1 MKIAFGMIVFEGD
14 FVLQQCL
21 EQVYPFASQILISE
35 GPVKYW
41 QELGK
46 TTSEDFTNQ
55 ILDNFPDPEN
65 KIKIIHGQFLEKD
78 EQCNAYMTYLN
89 DDIDYLWMIDSDE
102 IYTTSDIKKTIEFLD
117 RTKPTSVGVQSCTFY
132 GGFNHY
138 LTGFEQNTDNFLRIF
153 KVTPK
158 SKWLTHRPPTIQ
170 YPTNIQKLHIN
181 SNLFFQLTNVQ
192 MYHYSYVF
200 PEQVRK
206 KIDYYKAKVSRDNCI
221 DDYFNKVY
229 LPWVN
234 GDENQKLKIESNYIG
249 VHEFK
254 PHVRGECYTK
264 KFEGTHPESI
274 INSYELLNQRFKKEL
289 QNYVD
294 DPK

>member
-14 FVLQQCL
+14 FVLPQCL

-41 QELGK
+41 QDLGK

-89 DDIDYLWMIDSDE
+89 DNIDYLWMIDSDE

-117 RTKPTSVGVQSCTFY
+117 KTKPTSVGVQSCTFY
-132 GGFNHY
+132 GGFNNY

-153 KVTPK
+153 KVMPK

-170 YPTNIQKLHIN
+170 YPTDIQKLHIN

-234 GDENQKLKIESNYIG
+234 GDEKQKLKIESNYMG

-264 KFEGTHPESI
+264 EFNGTHPESI
-274 INSYELLNQRFKKEL
+274 INSFEQLNKRFKLEL
-289 QNYVD
+289 QKYVD
-294 DPK
+294 DN

>member
-1 MKIAFGMIVFEGD
+1 
-14 FVLQQCL
+14 
-21 EQVYPFASQILISE
+21 
-35 GPVKYW
+35 
-41 QELGK
+41 
-46 TTSEDFTNQ
+46 
-55 ILDNFPDPEN
+55 
-65 KIKIIHGQFLEKD
+65 
-78 EQCNAYMTYLN
+78 
-89 DDIDYLWMIDSDE
+89 
-102 IYTTSDIKKTIEFLD
+102 
-117 RTKPTSVGVQSCTFY
+117 
-132 GGFNHY
+132 
-138 LTGFEQNTDNFLRIF
+138 
-153 KVTPK
+153 
-158 SKWLTHRPPTIQ
+158 
-170 YPTNIQKLHIN
+170 
-181 SNLFFQLTNVQ
+181 

-274 INSYELLNQRFKKEL
+274 INSYELLNQRFEKEL

-294 DPK
+294 DRK

>member
-1 MKIAFGMIVFEGD
+1 
-14 FVLQQCL
+14 
-21 EQVYPFASQILISE
+21 
-35 GPVKYW
+35 
-41 QELGK
+41 
-46 TTSEDFTNQ
+46 
-55 ILDNFPDPEN
+55 
-65 KIKIIHGQFLEKD
+65 
-78 EQCNAYMTYLN
+78 
-89 DDIDYLWMIDSDE
+89 
-102 IYTTSDIKKTIEFLD
+102 
-117 RTKPTSVGVQSCTFY
+117 
-132 GGFNHY
+132 
-138 LTGFEQNTDNFLRIF
+138 
-153 KVTPK
+153 
-158 SKWLTHRPPTIQ
+158 
-170 YPTNIQKLHIN
+170 
-181 SNLFFQLTNVQ
+181 

-234 GDENQKLKIESNYIG
+234 GDENQKLKIESNYMG

-264 KFEGTHPESI
+264 KFEGAHPESI

-294 DPK
+294 DRK